1 MVVIEDVII
10 SDEIFERKFQ
20 CNLSK
25 CKGACCWEGDY
36 GAPVKK
42 DEIDIIRQDLEGI
55 QPYLPAVSREYLQT
69 SDPFSY
75 YKEPGVWG
83 TYCHEDGKCI
93 FLTIDNNGIAQCGI
107 EKAWF
112 DGVSRIKK
120 PISCHLYPIRVTL
133 NEISGFEAWNY
144 DDWDICRDA
153 CNLGKSNKIPVFRF
167 VKDAIIRSK
176 GISFYHQMEEYYQQ
190 IYPD

>member
-36 GAPVKK
+36 GAPVRK
-42 DEIDIIRQDLEGI
+42 DEIDQISENLNRIKAFLPLTSINHLEN
-55 QPYLPAVSREYLQT
+55 
-69 SDPFSY
+69 SDPFTFC
-75 YKEPGVWG
+75 KEPGVWG
-83 TYCHEDGKCI
+83 TSCHDDGKCV
-93 FLTIDNNGIAQCGI
+93 FLTTNDHGIAQCGI

-112 DGVSRIKK
+112 NGESSIKK
-120 PISCHLYPIRVTL
+120 PISCHLYPIRVTS

-153 CNLGKSNKIPVFRF
+153 CSLGEANKIPVFRF

-176 GISFYHQMEEYYQQ
+176 GISFYNQMEEYYQQ
-190 IYPD
+190 VYPE